1 MSFFRTLRSAE
12 LDAAAESIGEIRE
25 FVRRDTAS
33 LPRSA
38 ERDGDT
44 LASRLGALPRPPEH
58 DSEFVATK
66 LGSLLQRVVGAS
78 VEQIDDVIFEL
89 QAFRQRLDTES
100 ARMQREIVEYA
111 TMSQAAMQSTRII
124 AESLTSWKKP
134 SDTETPSISA

>member
-58 DSEFVATK
+58 DSELVATK

-124 AESLTSWKKP
+124 AESLTNWKRP
-134 SDTETPSISA
+134 SDDETPSISA

>member
-58 DSEFVATK
+58 DSELVATK

-89 QAFRQRLDTES
+89 QAFRQRLDNES

-124 AESLTSWKKP
+124 AESLTNWKRP
-134 SDTETPSISA
+134 SDDETPSISA

>member
-25 FVRRDTAS
+25 FVRRDIAS

-124 AESLTSWKKP
+124 AESLTNWKKP
-134 SDTETPSISA
+134 PDAETPDLSA

>member
-25 FVRRDTAS
+25 FVRRDIAS

-66 LGSLLQRVVGAS
+66 LGSLLQRVVGSS

-124 AESLTSWKKP
+124 AESLTNWKKP
-134 SDTETPSISA
+134 PDAETPDLSA